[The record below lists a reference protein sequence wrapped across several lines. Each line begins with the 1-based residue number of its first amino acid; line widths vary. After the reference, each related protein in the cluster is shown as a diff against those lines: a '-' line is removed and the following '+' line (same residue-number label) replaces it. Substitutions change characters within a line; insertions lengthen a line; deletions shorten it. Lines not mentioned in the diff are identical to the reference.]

1 MIRYCLHRFDH
12 FPNNDSILN
21 WLLLMLFV
29 NNITTT
35 TTTQTYIRE
44 DHLCMYD
51 EDVYVY
57 VRAHVLKSMF
67 LDLDLV
73 FLENDPSFLRL
84 LKHHYYWM

>member
-1 MIRYCLHRFDH
+1 
-12 FPNNDSILN
+12 
-21 WLLLMLFV
+21 
-29 NNITTT
+29 
-35 TTTQTYIRE
+35 
-44 DHLCMYD
+44 MYD